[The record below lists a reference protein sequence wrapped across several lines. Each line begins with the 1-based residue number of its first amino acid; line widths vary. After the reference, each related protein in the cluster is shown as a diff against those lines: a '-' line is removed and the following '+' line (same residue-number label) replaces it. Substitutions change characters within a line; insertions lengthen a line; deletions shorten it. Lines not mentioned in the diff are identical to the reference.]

1 MLKKGETMTNILNE
15 FKDYT
20 SMRNGVLATALTVI
34 FLLFCLCLIYK
45 PLMELIRVIVAAV
58 ICMIAYVLMIAFVV
72 IIFIFCICAGILLS
86 PVLLILKLFGKI

>member
-1 MLKKGETMTNILNE
+1 MLKKGEVMINILNE
-15 FKDYT
+15 FRDYT
-20 SMRNGVLATALTVI
+20 SMRNGVLAAALTVI

-45 PLMELIRVIVAAV
+45 PLMELIRAIVAAV

-72 IIFIFCICAGILLS
+72 IIIIFCICAGILLS

>member
-1 MLKKGETMTNILNE
+1 MTNILNE

-45 PLMELIRVIVAAV
+45 PLMELIRAIVAAV

-72 IIFIFCICAGILLS
+72 IIFIFCICVGILLS

>member
-45 PLMELIRVIVAAV
+45 PLMELIRAIVAAV